1 LAADLFLVKV
11 RQKKMGCQLR
21 IMKNEILD
29 INKILHNLSE
39 KIFIKET
46 KKGLMVEDHVS
57 KMTFSL
63 DLDDYDNIIRQN
75 KKHVLNKILK
85 KDQLTILDCTGGF
98 ARDSAI
104 ISSLGNNVTMIE
116 ENLIIMRI
124 LKDAISRIKNRKVS
138 CIFKRI
144 TIKLGNCLDY
154 IKTTNKTYDYIYFDF
169 MFKTSNSAL
178 PSKRE
183 QFLRKIVKND
193 TAINRA
199 IVEEVLQRVGCKVI
213 IKEHI
218 KSNSYQHLDIV
229 NTYKERVVK
238 YHLLQGKNGYY

>member
-1 LAADLFLVKV
+1 
-11 RQKKMGCQLR
+11 
-21 IMKNEILD
+21 MKGEVLDIKEIL
-29 INKILHNLSE
+29 NNLPE
-39 KIFIKET
+39 NIFIKES
-46 KKGLMVEDHVS
+46 KKGLMLIDRIS

-63 DLDDYDNIIRQN
+63 ELDDYDNIIRQN
-75 KKHVLNKILK
+75 KKHVLSKILK
-85 KDQLTILDCTGGF
+85 KDQLMILDCTGGF

-116 ENLIIMRI
+116 ENLIVMRI
-124 LKDAISRIKNRKVS
+124 LKDAMSRIQSRKVN

-144 TIKLGNCLDY
+144 TTKLGSCLEY
-154 IKTTNKTYDYIYFDF
+154 IKTTNKIYDYIYFDF
-169 MFKTSNSAL
+169 MFNNCSTAL

-193 TAINRA
+193 INTNKA

-218 KSNSYQHLDIV
+218 KSNNYQHLDII
-229 NTYKERVVK
+229 NTYKEKVVK
-238 YHLLQGKNGYY
+238 YHLLQGKNGYYKLY

>member
-1 LAADLFLVKV
+1 
-11 RQKKMGCQLR
+11 
-21 IMKNEILD
+21 MKGEVLDIKEIL
-29 INKILHNLSE
+29 NNLPE
-39 KIFIKET
+39 NIFIKES
-46 KKGLMVEDHVS
+46 KKGLRLIDRIS

-63 DLDDYDNIIRQN
+63 ELDDYDDIIRQN
-75 KKHVLNKILK
+75 KKHVLSKILK
-85 KDQLTILDCTGGF
+85 KDQLMILDCTGGF

-116 ENLIIMRI
+116 ENLIVMRI
-124 LKDAISRIKNRKVS
+124 LKDAMSRIQSREVN

-144 TIKLGNCLDY
+144 TTKLGSCLEY
-154 IKTTNKTYDYIYFDF
+154 IKTTNKIYDYIYFDF
-169 MFKTSNSAL
+169 MFNNCSTAL

-193 TAINRA
+193 INTNKA

-218 KSNSYQHLDIV
+218 KSNNYQHLDII
-229 NTYKERVVK
+229 NTYKEKVVK
-238 YHLLQGKNGYY
+238 YHLLQGKNGYYKLY

>member
-1 LAADLFLVKV
+1 
-11 RQKKMGCQLR
+11 
-21 IMKNEILD
+21 MKDEIID
-29 INKILHNLSE
+29 INETLNNLS
-39 KIFIKET
+39 KNIFIKET
-46 KKGLMVEDHVS
+46 KKGLVLEDHVS

-63 DLDDYDNIIRQN
+63 ELDDYDNIIRQN
-75 KKHVLNKILK
+75 KKHVLSKILK
-85 KDQLTILDCTGGF
+85 KDQLMILDCTGGF

-116 ENLIIMRI
+116 ENLIVMRI
-124 LKDAISRIKNRKVS
+124 LKDAMNRIQSRKVN

-144 TIKLGNCLDY
+144 TTKLGSCLEY
-154 IKTTNKTYDYIYFDF
+154 IKTTNKIYDYIYFDF
-169 MFKTSNSAL
+169 MFNNCSTAL

-193 TAINRA
+193 INTNKA

-218 KSNSYQHLDIV
+218 KSNNYQHLDII
-229 NTYKERVVK
+229 NTYKEKVVK
-238 YHLLQGKNGYY
+238 YHLLQGKNGYYKLY